1 MGLTVRPMH
10 LGEVK
15 LMVGYFHSLGE
26 AQLRGMGVEPAK
38 LPDAKDWQALL
49 EEDFSRT
56 LDERRFFYTTWL
68 FDDEPVG
75 HCNVN
80 QVIYGKEAF
89 MHLHVWKPDLRRSG
103 MGTTAAKRSIEIFFE
118 TLRLRELYCE
128 PFALN
133 EAPNRTLPKAGFQEM
148 ETYETTPGWINF
160 HQPVTRW
167 RLRRDDV
174 DVTPFVTIQT
184 ERLTLREF
192 EREDAEVVFQLATDE
207 RINRF
212 TCDDIVPSSV
222 EETRRLIVDIY
233 HRDYRQHRCG
243 RLAMVERSSGR
254 VIGFCGLKYLPD
266 LGETDLGYRL
276 LPEFWNQGFATE
288 AARAVL
294 KDGQQRLKIDA
305 PVAFVLEPN
314 LASRRVLEKL
324 GWELTQQQQVFG
336 QQILGRQRTQAKKAE
351 RGESVC
357 VYRKRGAMVSG
368 DSE

>member
-1 MGLTVRPMH
+1 MH

-26 AQLRGMGVEPAK
+26 ERLRGMGVDPSK
-38 LPDAKDWQALL
+38 LPDAATWQALL
-49 EEDFSRT
+49 EEDFSHT
-56 LDERRFFYTTWL
+56 LDERSFFYTTWVL
-68 FDDEPVG
+68 EGEPIG

-80 QVIYGKEAF
+80 KVVYGHEAF
-89 MHLHVWKPDLRRSG
+89 MHLHIWKPNLRRSG
-103 MGTTAAKRSIEIFFE
+103 MGATAAKQSIKIFFE

-128 PFALN
+128 PFAHN
-133 EAPNRTLPKAGFQEM
+133 EAPNRTLPKAGFQKID
-148 ETYETTPGWINF
+148 TYETTPGWINF

-174 DVTPFVTIQT
+174 DVAPFVTLQT

-192 EREDAEVVFQLATDE
+192 ELEDAEVVYQLATDE

-233 HRDYRQHRCG
+233 HRDYRRHRCG

-254 VIGFCGLKYLPD
+254 VIGFCGLKYLQD

-276 LPEFWNQGFATE
+276 LPEFWNRGLATE

-294 KDGQQRLKIDA
+294 KDGQQRLNIDA
-305 PVAFVLEPN
+305 PVAFVLKPN

-336 QQILGRQRTQAKKAE
+336 QHVLGRQRTEAKKPGD
-351 RGESVC
+351 GESVC
-357 VYRKRGAMVSG
+357 VYRKRGAVASS
-368 DSE
+368 DLDRDEA